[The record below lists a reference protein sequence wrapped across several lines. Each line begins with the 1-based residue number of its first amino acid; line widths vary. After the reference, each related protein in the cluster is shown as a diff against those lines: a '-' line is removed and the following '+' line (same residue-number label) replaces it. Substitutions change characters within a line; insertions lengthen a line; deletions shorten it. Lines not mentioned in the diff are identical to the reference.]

1 MLRYR
6 RLPGFRF
13 EVQDPPPSD
22 VLPRLD
28 VACFVG
34 FASRGPLHRPVRVAS
49 IAQFEMIFGDDARL
63 AWDET
68 RGEPMYGYLASAVRA
83 FFRNGGRLAWII
95 RVAGE
100 AQADHFPIS
109 GLLQV
114 DFDEYGEVA
123 EIRPAYAQA
132 RSPGSWADAIRVY
145 ASLTSRSVVLTPTAF
160 NLLKFDAVLTSPDDL
175 VVGDLL
181 RLAFD
186 NGSILMCAVKSIE
199 PGETS
204 PLQPNHYTV
213 AFDKAV
219 WFQSSWQHLP
229 STQKGQAFSFTHD
242 TTGAGINV
250 TVPLRF
256 ASPISLD
263 WPTQD
268 NPFPIQLDLD
278 LPYADAPQL
287 GSFLRV
293 IFNTDELWL
302 RVEEVTAAEGTD
314 SPPLKRIR
322 VGGQGLW
329 WTPNPDSLPGSIG
342 RAERLFFELW
352 TRTGRDNTLRIS
364 DLTFDPRHTR
374 YWDALPTDLQ
384 LFPGS
389 ATVPRTDRR
398 QLWSMAAEPRFPLAG
413 AERSNV
419 LFVPLAM
426 PFPPDFHL
434 APDRMNEDALT
445 RDGLKFFDANLFLDQ
460 DLAEVGVRDLINV
473 ANTLRYQAP
482 QPRALTGIHAVLDI
496 DEATMI
502 VVPDAI
508 QRGWSR
514 HDAHQPPPPQPS
526 APPERPQWWHFL
538 SCDPKPDIPRVH
550 EPEWGNFLNCDI
562 RVIEPPDLSLETPDP
577 LNTFTLKWEP
587 KEPNLIF
594 VLEEATQ
601 SDFEDGIDIYKG
613 REEQYA
619 LYGHAPGVFYYRVRG
634 FAGDQSTDWS
644 NGIVVNIESPS
655 PYQLRSINP
664 DATPPNETYSAD
676 VLLNVQRAVL
686 RLCAAR
692 GDLFAVFAL
701 PEHYRED
708 ETLAHIQ
715 TLTTGSSGFLGSEEP
730 RTLSFGAL
738 YHPWL
743 IGREENCPGE
753 FRRTPPDGAMAGIIA
768 QRTLRRGAWL
778 APANEFLKGVVALTP
793 SMDRNRWQEF
803 QDAGLNLIRHE
814 PKGFTVLNN
823 DTLTSDED
831 LRPINVRR
839 LLILLRRLATRLGAT
854 YVFEPNDAAFRRSV
868 QRGFDALLDDMFRR
882 GAFAG
887 ATAGASYQVTTDTP
901 VNTPQT
907 IDQGR
912 FIVELRIAPSLP
924 LRFMT
929 IRLVQTGDRML
940 VMQEA

>member
-34 FASRGPLHRPVRVAS
+34 FAAAGPLHRPVRVAS
-49 IAQFEMIFGDDARL
+49 VAQFEMIFGNDARL
-63 AWDET
+63 AWDKT
-68 RGEPMYGYLASAVRA
+68 RGEPIYAYLAPAVRA

-100 AQADHFPIS
+100 AQTDHFPIS

-114 DFDEYGEVA
+114 EFDELGNA
-123 EIRPAYAQA
+123 AQIRPAYALA
-132 RSPGSWADAIRVY
+132 RSPGSWADMIRVS
-145 ASLTSRSVVLTPTAF
+145 ASLASRSVALTPISF
-160 NLLKFDAVLTSPDDL
+160 NPLEFDIVLTSPGDL
-175 VVGDLL
+175 VSGDLL
-181 RLAFD
+181 RLTFD
-186 NGSILMCAVKSIE
+186 NGTILMCAVKST
-199 PGETS
+199 GQSKAS
-204 PLQPNHYTV
+204 PPQPNHYSVTC
-213 AFDKAV
+213 DKAV
-219 WFQSSWQHLP
+219 WFQSSWQHPP
-229 STQKGQAFSFTHD
+229 SIQIGQAYSFTHD
-242 TTGAGINV
+242 TTSAGVNV

-256 ASPISLD
+256 ESPIALD
-263 WPTQD
+263 WPTRD
-268 NPFPIQLDLD
+268 SPTSIQLDLD
-278 LPYADAPQL
+278 LPNANRPQL
-287 GSFLRV
+287 GSVLRV
-293 IFNTDELWL
+293 VFGNDQLWL
-302 RVEEVTAAEGTD
+302 RVEEVTAVEFAD
-314 SPPLKRIR
+314 SPLSER
-322 VGGQGLW
+322 VRVSGQGLW
-329 WTPNPDSLPGSIG
+329 WTPTPDLPAGSIS
-342 RAERLFFELW
+342 RVERLSFELW
-352 TRTGRDNTLRIS
+352 TRAGSDNALRIR
-364 DLTFDPRHTR
+364 DLTFDPRHAR

-398 QLWSMAAEPRFPLAG
+398 ELWSMAAEPRFPLAG
-413 AERSNV
+413 GERLHA

-426 PFPPDFHL
+426 PFLPDFHL
-434 APDRMNEDALT
+434 APDPMNDDALT
-445 RDGLKFFDANLFLDQ
+445 RDGLKFFDASLFLDQ
-460 DLAEVGVRDLINV
+460 DLAEVGVRDLIN
-473 ANTLRYQAP
+473 AADTLRYQAP
-482 QPRALTGIHAVLDI
+482 QPRSLTGIHAALDL
-496 DEATMI
+496 DEATII

-514 HDAHQPPPPQPS
+514 HDAPQPLPPRPS
-526 APPERPQWWHFL
+526 VPPERPEWWHFL
-538 SCDPKPDIPRVH
+538 SCDPKPDLPRVH

-562 RVIEPPDLSLETPDP
+562 RVIEPPDLSLETPDH

-594 VLEEATQ
+594 VLEEATR
-601 SDFEDGIDIYKG
+601 SDFEDAIEIYKG
-613 REEQYA
+613 LEEQYT
-619 LYGHAPGVFYYRVRG
+619 LYGHAPGVFYYRMRG
-634 FAGDQSTDWS
+634 FAGNQSTDWS

-655 PYQLRSINP
+655 PYQLKSIDP
-664 DATPPNETYSAD
+664 DAPPPLEPYSDA

-692 GDLFAVFAL
+692 GDLFAVLAL

-715 TLTTGSSGFLGSEEP
+715 TLITSSSGFLGPEEP

-743 IGREENCPGE
+743 IGREENRPGE

-793 SMDRNRWQEF
+793 PMDRNRWQEF
-803 QDAGLNLIRHE
+803 QDAQLNLIRHE

-839 LLILLRRLATRLGAT
+839 LLILLRRLVLRLGAT
-854 YVFEPNDAAFRRSV
+854 YVFEPNDGAFRRSV
-868 QRGFDALLDDMFRR
+868 QRGFEAMLDDLFRR

-887 ATAGASYQVTTDTP
+887 ATAGASYQVTTDMP

-912 FIVELRIAPSLP
+912 FIVELRVAPSLP
-924 LRFMT
+924 LKFMT
-929 IRLVQTGDRML
+929 IRLVQTGDRTL